1 MDLRSITR
9 ELGGLGMPLLGP
21 QELIDGAIELDS
33 RCFVGALAGCM
44 RRTMPPAADRTLMAG

>member
-1 MDLRSITR
+1 
-9 ELGGLGMPLLGP
+9 MPLLGP